1 MTPPLTPETALA
13 MAHAGAHNEPEHYCR
28 YPSSVTVP
36 AEQMAAEVIR
46 RLLILGFEVRRKDG
60 PRVFGCVCTYEHGD
74 SLCPVH
80 PTCENCG
87 CVTCECT
94 KGGHRV
100 QFHGSVCDEARLAR
114 DRDEWKERANKFEA
128 TVEMLEARG
137 EADLLNAE
145 AAIARATQAEAQ
157 AAAMREV
164 LVLVRST
171 REAPGLFALGSISG
185 MSSYE
190 EGLPAREAASAIHG
204 KVNVALDRHAGR
216 TLLAELEALREVAD
230 AFARPRASSVA
241 RVDAALAAYE
251 AAVDAA
257 RKGE

>member
-1 MTPPLTPETALA
+1 MSDLTPETALA

-114 DRDEWKERANKFEA
+114 DRDEWKARANKFEA
-128 TVEMLEARG
+128 QVEMLEARA
-137 EADLLNAE
+137 EADLINAE
-145 AAIARATQAEAQ
+145 AALARATQAEAQ
-157 AAAMREV
+157 AAAMRE
-164 LVLVRST
+164 
-171 REAPGLFALGSISG
+171 A
-185 MSSYE
+185 
-190 EGLPAREAASAIHG
+190 ARKVAAHACHECHGHAAS
-204 KVNVALDRHAGR
+204 VNLRTVCRLSDAGR
-216 TLLAELEALREVAD
+216 TLLAELEALRALEKTMRDARIAEWHSAAD
-230 AFARPRASSVA
+230 IE
-241 RVDAALAAYE
+241 VDAAYFRCVQAL

-257 RKGE
+257 RKGEA